1 MKVESLIFD
10 MDGTLW
16 DSAANVAASWSE
28 VLERQADVDMKV
40 TEADIKSVM
49 GMPMDAIADK
59 LFGAYSEDRMTQLI
73 DACGDYENEYLREHY
88 YGFGKYFK
96 DILCWG
102 DTKVSKG
109 ESIKILMEKN
119 GIEDAAYVGDIQG
132 DCDSARFA
140 GIKFIHAAYG
150 FGSVKDKDAEIH
162 TFAELL
168 DVVE

>member
-59 LFGAYSEDRMTQLI
+59 LFRAYSEDRMTQLI
-73 DACGDYENEYLREHY
+73 DACGDYENEYLREP
-88 YGFGKYFK
+88 
-96 DILCWG
+96 W
-102 DTKVSKG
+102 
-109 ESIKILMEKN
+109 
-119 GIEDAAYVGDIQG
+119 
-132 DCDSARFA
+132 
-140 GIKFIHAAYG
+140 
-150 FGSVKDKDAEIH
+150 
-162 TFAELL
+162 
-168 DVVE
+168 

>member
-73 DACGDYENEYLREHY
+73 DACGDYENEYLREHGGVLY
-88 YGFGKYFK
+88 DGHSAQMYRWTG
-96 DILCWG
+96 CQN
-102 DTKVSKG
+102 
-109 ESIKILMEKN
+109 SIPRQ
-119 GIEDAAYVGDIQG
+119 V
-132 DCDSARFA
+132 CSFRP
-140 GIKFIHAAYG
+140 
-150 FGSVKDKDAEIH
+150 
-162 TFAELL
+162 
-168 DVVE
+168 